1 MVKRAATIFFKLQA
15 SLKFSVDPSPWEH
28 LTWKV
33 RVLYL
38 GSFQWA
44 LAKNIKDSGGR
55 TICFVQLSSLGS
67 DLERL
72 WAVSLKGR
80 AEPNLLM
87 RPAHVHNASG
97 SLSVWWAHFRASRSG
112 ETHHSGG
119 KLSPTTNVGE
129 KKNQRQYMTAQ
140 WLFPGKRL
148 WLFNSIDVS
157 HWIASVK
164 CSRAFSSVRSTK
176 TEHLYL
182 NIWVKHILYLLSIN
196 AVDIVR

>member
-129 KKNQRQYMTAQ
+129 KKKISVSTWQPSGFFQANVCGYLIALMSLTGSPQLNAAEHFHLCAVPKQ
-140 WLFPGKRL
+140 
-148 WLFNSIDVS
+148 SIC
-157 HWIASVK
+157 I
-164 CSRAFSSVRSTK
+164 
-176 TEHLYL
+176 
-182 NIWVKHILYLLSIN
+182 
-196 AVDIVR
+196 